1 MNVSKLI
8 YVVEGMLGY
17 ELSLTG
23 LGPTTTIERPEH
35 LFSTLDIESAFQ
47 KYDDVYDDWIEFGEG
62 ATIFALVPGT
72 DEKLTVERHYDH
84 DEVVSY
90 WTNRWNDFHEVE
102 ESILLEEVGE
112 V

>member
-1 MNVSKLI
+1 MSKLV

-23 LGPTTTIERPEH
+23 LGPTTTIEKNVH
-35 LFSTLDIESAFQ
+35 LFSTLDIGSAFREHDEI
-47 KYDDVYDDWIEFGEG
+47 YDEWIEFGEG
-62 ATIFALVPGT
+62 VVVFALVPET
-72 DEKLTVERHYDH
+72 EEKHMVERHYDD

-90 WTNRWNDFHEVE
+90 WTTRWNDFHEVE
-102 ESILLEEVGE
+102 ESILLSEVGQ